1 MIKQL
6 GEMVIDTLALTNN
19 LKNNFDTD
27 KTALLEALLLPIII
41 PLFIWLF
48 GRHDIFLLQ
57 TAFPWLI
64 LIPTLTSSRYGTW
77 YGLLSLLIFSLAC
90 LFYITQFQ
98 LGMLDNAIQILA
110 GSLLLVVF
118 IGEITQR
125 WKKRNSQQI
134 KQLKD
139 CHQSTSQSEQ
149 ALQLLHISYSQLEEE
164 MVTTT
169 QSLAGSLRLL
179 EISLEQ
185 PRGRKDRLI
194 LAIKKM
200 RSILQQYEW
209 LEAAAFYHINKEG
222 ILRPTPLGS
231 IGVIPENLHSDSLI
245 IEAIKSKKSIRLNQ
259 KQSSS
264 EDFADSQLQA
274 AIPLIDNSNH
284 LWGILAIN
292 RMTSSAFTQQNL
304 NLLALLSSYV
314 ANLLSNAQRPI
325 SSTKL
330 LLSEVSTAVDVVLNT
345 VRSVTLMTVEIPP
358 SSQEQEYQAF
368 FASKVRGANRIWRL
382 QKKRGITVVILLP
395 LFNSDNA
402 VQWQQ
407 NLDNTFVKQFGADFS
422 EANIQFNPLHFRKKA
437 DQYALKSYLNHINEF
452 NHAHLIR

>member
-1 MIKQL
+1 MATNIPSLIK
-6 GEMVIDTLALTNN
+6 IKDKISFNPSDTAV
-19 LKNNFDTD
+19 
-27 KTALLEALLLPIII
+27 LEAILLPIII
-41 PLFIWLF
+41 PAIIWLLGNQDVF
-48 GRHDIFLLQ
+48 FLQ

-64 LIPTLTSSRYGTW
+64 LIPILAASRYGTW
-77 YGLLSLLIFSLAC
+77 YGLLSLSIFSALCISYVAHIQPT
-90 LFYITQFQ
+90 LLQ
-98 LGMLDNAIQILA
+98 NAIQILV
-110 GSLLLVVF
+110 GGLLVV
-118 IGEITQR
+118 ILTGEITER
-125 WKKRNSQQI
+125 WKKQSQQQQQ
-134 KQLKD
+134 QLKD
-139 CHQSTSQSEQ
+139 CYQSTSQSEQ
-149 ALQLLHISYSQLEEE
+149 ALQLLHISYSQLEED

-179 EISLEQ
+179 EVSLEQ
-185 PRGRKDRLI
+185 PRGRKDRLL
-194 LAIKKM
+194 LAITKI
-200 RSILQQYEW
+200 RNILQQYEW

-330 LLSEVSTAVDVVLNT
+330 LLSEVSTAVDIVLNT